1 MREAVIVAA
10 ARTPVGRCRGAL
22 ASVPVEELGA
32 IACREA
38 VKRSGVDPKEI
49 DEVIFSNLMGH
60 NINNMGRMVALQAG
74 LPITVPGISLDRQ
87 CGASLTGF
95 AYATMAIQTG
105 FADVMVAGGVESD
118 SRRTY
123 TMDKPTAPYQVM
135 PPQWSN
141 IVTCPPEYGQD
152 SMVVTADNLAEKYN
166 LTREECD
173 AFAVES
179 HRRADAA
186 QKAGYFDSQIVPVEI
201 RDRKGSYFVDKD
213 ECVRADS
220 TLETLGKLGTVQ
232 RGAGHYVTT
241 AGNSSPM
248 SDGAGA
254 VVVMEKQKALSMGLE
269 IMGTMKAYASTGVE
283 PRIMGIG
290 PYYATK
296 KLLEKSGM
304 TLGDIDLIE
313 MNEAF
318 AAQSLAVLKE
328 IDFDRD
334 KLNVNGGAIALGH
347 PLAGTGAV
355 LLTKMLYELKRRDL
369 STGLVTFCCGGG
381 MGVSVVIER

>member
-10 ARTPVGRCRGAL
+10 ARTPVGRCRGVL
-22 ASVPVEELGA
+22 APVPVEELGA

-74 LPITVPGISLDRQ
+74 LPMSVPGISLDRQ

-105 FADVMVAGGVESD
+105 YADVMVAGGVESD

-141 IVTCPPEYGQD
+141 IVTCPAEYGQD
-152 SMVVTADNLAEKYN
+152 SMVETADNLAEKYGI
-166 LTREECD
+166 TREECD
-173 AFAVES
+173 AFAAES
-179 HRRADAA
+179 HKRADAA
-186 QKAGYFDSQIVPVEI
+186 QKAGHFDSQIVPVEVKE
-201 RDRKGSYFVDKD
+201 RKGSYIVDKD
-213 ECVRADS
+213 ECVRPDS
-220 TLETLGKLGTVQ
+220 TVESLGKLRTVQ
-232 RGAGHYVTT
+232 KGEGYVTT

-254 VVVMEKQKALSMGLE
+254 VVVMEKEKAKAMGLE
-269 IMGTMKAYASTGVE
+269 ILGTMKAYASAGVE

-296 KLLEKSGM
+296 KLLENSGM

-318 AAQSLAVLKE
+318 AAQSLAVLRE
-328 IDFDRD
+328 IDFDMS

-355 LLTKMLYELKRRDL
+355 LLTKMVYELKRRDL